1 MLPLI
6 LLNVAAHLYQYLMV
20 CVSVVILCLRDPEAE
35 RSFRLPLGVAIPAVA
50 AVLCVLL
57 LTQQQPAVNLLAALA
72 VGARAVRS
80 RELQIPLSAT
90 RKLELHRARGW
101 CRVCHRPPRRQ
112 TVRGPQ
118 RGRGS
123 VIVDGEEIALG
134 VRPME
139 ALLAALG
146 TCTAFDVVSILAK
159 RWTTVESYRI
169 ELEGE
174 RAEDHPRRYTKIR
187 VRHIVSGE
195 GIMQESLERVVTLSH
210 EKYCSVAAPL
220 NSEIDSEAILKYS
233 QPEAYA
239 RYETSCRR
247 RSFL

>member
-1 MLPLI
+1 MAVTTVTI
-6 LLNVAAHLYQYLMV
+6 DHLGGERYVGHNEAGDQI
-20 CVSVVILCLRDPEAE
+20 VI
-35 RSFRLPLGVAIPAVA
+35 
-50 AVLCVLL
+50 
-57 LTQQQPAVNLLAALA
+57 
-72 VGARAVRS
+72 
-80 RELQIPLSAT
+80 
-90 RKLELHRARGW
+90 
-101 CRVCHRPPRRQ
+101 
-112 TVRGPQ
+112 
-118 RGRGS
+118 
-123 VIVDGEEIALG
+123 DGEEIALG

-159 RWTTVESYRI
+159 RRTAVESYRI

-220 NSEIDSEAILKYS
+220 NSEVDSDAILKYS